1 MRKIGT
7 IGKICRIVRFGAGNG
22 SGLDKMG
29 GVGRMGKAGDALFG
43 EGRRVFLTAA
53 GWNVGVVAVVLNKLN
68 FFAQM

>member
-1 MRKIGT
+1 
-7 IGKICRIVRFGAGNG
+7 
-22 SGLDKMG
+22 
-29 GVGRMGKAGDALFG
+29 MGKAGDALFG